1 MQKTKLRAYAKL
13 IAKKGANVQKGQVVW
28 ITAALD
34 QPEFVEMLVKE
45 CYALGAKRVTVDWQ
59 YLPLTV
65 LDSKH
70 ISLKELS
77 SVEEWQKQKM
87 QYQAD
92 NLPVRIYLDSDD
104 PDGLDKADQ
113 EKMAKARMAQYPIKK
128 PYIDAIEN
136 KYQWC
141 IASVPSKA
149 WAKKVFPNEKTTK
162 ALEKLWEAI
171 LTTSRAEGD
180 PIANWTQHNSVLH
193 NKCKIL
199 NSLNLRSLHYTSA
212 QGTDLM
218 VELLPQADF
227 LAGSETTLGKNI
239 EFNPNIPS
247 EEVFTTPKAGAAE
260 GIVYSTKP
268 LSYQGVL
275 IENFSFEFK
284 NGKVV
289 KVHAQKNQA
298 QLEQMVAMDEGAKM
312 LGECALV
319 PQNSPIAESNILFY
333 NTLFDENASCHL
345 ALGRG
350 FSNCIKDY
358 EKYSQDDFDKMGV
371 NNSMIH
377 VDFMIGS
384 DSLDIVGTTAD
395 GKQVQIFK
403 DGKWSI

>member
-65 LDSKH
+65 LDSKY
-70 ISLKELS
+70 ISLKEMS
-77 SVEEWQKQKM
+77 TVEEWQKQKM
-87 QYQAD
+87 QYQTD

-141 IASVPSKA
+141 IASVPSTA

-212 QGTDLM
+212 QGTDLT

-319 PQNSPIAESNILFY
+319 PQDSPIAESNILFY

-403 DGKWSI
+403 NGKWSI

>member
-1 MQKTKLRAYAKL
+1 MQKAKLKAYAKL

-28 ITAALD
+28 INAALD

-45 CYALGAKRVTVDWQ
+45 CYALGARRVTVDWE

-65 LDSKH
+65 LDSKYV
-70 ISLKELS
+70 SLKEMS
-77 SVEEWQKQKM
+77 TVEEWQKQKM

-104 PDGLDKADQ
+104 PDGLDKANQ
-113 EKMAKARMAQYPIKK
+113 EKMAKAKMAQYPIRK
-128 PYIDAIEN
+128 PYIDAIDN

-149 WAKKVFPNEKTTK
+149 WAKKVFPDEKTNK
-162 ALEKLWEAI
+162 AVEKLWEAI
-171 LTTSRAEGD
+171 LTTSRAVGD
-180 PIANWTQHNSVLH
+180 PIENWTQHNATLH
-193 NKCKIL
+193 DKCVKL

-212 QGTDLM
+212 QGTNLR
-218 VELLPQADF
+218 VGLLPEANF
-227 LAGSETTLGKNI
+227 LAGSETTLGSNI

-260 GIVYSTKP
+260 GIVYATKP

-275 IENFSFEFK
+275 IEDFSIEFK
-284 NGKVV
+284 DGKVT
-289 KVHAQKNQA
+289 KVSAKKNQA
-298 QLEQMVAMDEGAKM
+298 QLEQMVAMDDGAKM

-371 NNSMIH
+371 NTSMIH

-403 DGKWSI
+403 DGRWAI

>member
-171 LTTSRAEGD
+171 LTTSRAIGD

-212 QGTDLM
+212 QGTDLT